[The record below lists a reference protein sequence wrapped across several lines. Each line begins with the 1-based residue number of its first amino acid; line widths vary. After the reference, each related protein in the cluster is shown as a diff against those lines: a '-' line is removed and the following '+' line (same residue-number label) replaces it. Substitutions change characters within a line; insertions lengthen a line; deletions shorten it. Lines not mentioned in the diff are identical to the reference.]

1 VKFIARVAIL
11 VAILFSGLDSA
22 AQEKLRSVEQPA
34 RYTYANP
41 PVDVVVKLDDHE
53 MVGREA
59 TTGPDWLNRLSF
71 EVTNKSGK
79 DIRFLRIDLIL
90 WENARQLPG
99 IVITLDMANTEPK
112 IKILAAGERA
122 TLKMDPSVVEIWL
135 KSLKDKGVDE
145 LVRVMLRMY
154 QFGFTDGTGW
164 FVGLPTQRSPD
175 GRNEIVPKKGLQ
187 PILFL
192 PEPLRSGSF
201 FELSRPELPMQ

>member
-1 VKFIARVAIL
+1 MKFIAGVAAIL
-11 VAILFSGLDSA
+11 VAILFSGLDSV

-34 RYTYANP
+34 RYTHANP
-41 PVDVVVKLDDHE
+41 PVDVVVKLDDQE

-99 IVITLDMANTEPK
+99 IVITLGMANTEPK

-122 TLKMDPSVVEIWL
+122 TLKMAPSVVEIWL
-135 KSLKDKGVDE
+135 KSLKEKGVDD
-145 LVRVMLRMY
+145 LVRVMLELH
-154 QFGFTDGTGW
+154 QFGFTDGSGW
-164 FVGLPTQRSPD
+164 YVGLPTQMSPD
-175 GRNEIVPKKGLQ
+175 GKNEVLPKKGVQ

-192 PEPLRSGSF
+192 PEPLRARGF
-201 FELSRPELPMQ
+201 FFS